1 MSRILQNAEARDR
14 YRCKRCAEEAVR
26 FGGAPDL
33 ASAPAFCAL
42 YLYPMV
48 LPPVQGQG
56 PSEPTPLRVV
66 APHHVLVHAPPDTWA
81 WGVDPI
87 DEPPTTESTPT
98 WSQSTP
104 TWYFY
109 DAEESNAT
117 WAASSA
123 YKDVEPNRS

>member
-1 MSRILQNAEARDR
+1 
-14 YRCKRCAEEAVR
+14 
-26 FGGAPDL
+26 
-33 ASAPAFCAL
+33 
-42 YLYPMV
+42 MV

-66 APHHVLVHAPPDTWA
+66 APHHVLVHAPPDTWG
-81 WGVDPI
+81 WGVDPVAQ
-87 DEPPTTESTPT
+87 PPATQAFPT
-98 WSQSTP
+98 VSESTP

-109 DAEESNAT
+109 NAEESNAI